1 MFQGE
6 KRSFLSR
13 KGVSPLIAAVLLIAF
28 TMAIAGIMA
37 TWATTFSQQKLAT
50 SQEKSDCIG
59 ALDLT
64 SSGFADRIVSVQ
76 VRNLKTNLNLS
87 SLTANVIYS
96 DPAKSKSHLN
106 IAMKNFNVT
115 DPMPPGFSDWFI
127 YNTSDATKP
136 LRLEVYAGSCGPDFT
151 AKIPIQ

>member
-1 MFQGE
+1 MQKIPYG
-6 KRSFLSR
+6 R

-50 SQEKSDCIG
+50 SEEKSNCIG
-59 ALDLT
+59 ALDLST
-64 SSGFADRIVSVQ
+64 AAFSDKIVSVQ
-76 VRNLKTNLNLS
+76 VKNLKTNLNLS
-87 SLTANVIYS
+87 SLTANVIFA
-96 DPAKSKSHLN
+96 DPAKSKAHSN
-106 IAMKNFNVT
+106 IAMKNFNVS

-136 LRLEVYAGSCGPDFT
+136 LRIEVYAGNCGPDFT
-151 AKIPIQ
+151 AKLSIS